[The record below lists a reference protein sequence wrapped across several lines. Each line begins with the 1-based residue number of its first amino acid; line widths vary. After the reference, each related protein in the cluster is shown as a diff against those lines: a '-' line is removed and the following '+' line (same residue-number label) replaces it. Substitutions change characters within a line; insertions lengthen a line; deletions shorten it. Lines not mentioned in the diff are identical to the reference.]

1 MNPSAPSFSNI
12 PWYTFSMF
20 TVDTILQ
27 SMSAHLASENFVE
40 IFIKFFLALFLSG
53 AIGIE
58 RQRKGRGAG
67 LRTHILVCL
76 GSTLLMM
83 ISEYIYREAGGETA
97 GLDRARIAAGIVTG
111 IGFLGAG
118 TIMKSGQEKVGLTTA
133 ATVWFAAAQGIAI
146 GAGYLITTLVATAF
160 VLAVVIGL
168 SAFEQILP
176 QRGYFLLS
184 MQLPASEADVG
195 QILANIESAGPFEVY
210 TTAIKGSE
218 ESNCLQI
225 SFQIH
230 SRSTTDFAILAEVLR
245 TRYAHA
251 QKISLERLQT

>member
-1 MNPSAPSFSNI
+1 MT
-12 PWYTFSMF
+12 TFNNLISS
-20 TVDTILQ
+20 LQ
-27 SMSAHLASENFVE
+27 VHIGSENPYE
-40 IFIKFFLALFLSG
+40 IFLKLLIALFLSG
-53 AIGIE
+53 AVGIE

-76 GSTLLMM
+76 GATLLMM
-83 ISEYIYREAGGETA
+83 ISEYISREAGEDMA
-97 GLDRARIAAGIVTG
+97 RLDRARIAAGIITG

-146 GAGYLITTLVATAF
+146 GAGYLITPLFATAF

-195 QILANIESAGPFEVY
+195 QILANIEAAGPFEVF

-218 ESNCLQI
+218 ENNRLQL

-230 SRSTTDFAILAEVLR
+230 SQATTDFALLAEVLR

>member
-1 MNPSAPSFSNI
+1 MNALNS
-12 PWYTFSMF
+12 
-20 TVDTILQ
+20 ILQ
-27 SMSAHLASENFVE
+27 NMGANIGSENAFE
-40 IFIKFFLALFLSG
+40 IFSKFFIALVLSG
-53 AIGIE
+53 AIGME

-76 GSTLLMM
+76 GSTLLVM
-83 ISEYIYREAGGETA
+83 ISEYIYREAGTSG
-97 GLDRARIAAGIVTG
+97 GPLDRARIAAGIITG

-133 ATVWFAAAQGIAI
+133 ATVWFSAAQGIAI
-146 GAGYLITTLVATAF
+146 GAGYLITTLFATAF

-184 MQLPASEADVG
+184 MQLAASDVDVG
-195 QILANIESAGPFEVY
+195 QILANIEAAGPFEIY

-218 ESNCLQI
+218 ENNRLQI

-230 SRSTTDFAILAEVLR
+230 SRSSSDFALLAEVLR

-251 QKISLERLQT
+251 QKISLERLQS

>member
-1 MNPSAPSFSNI
+1 MDFLHI
-12 PWYTFSMF
+12 
-20 TVDTILQ
+20 ILQ
-27 SMSAHLASENFVE
+27 KLGAHLGSENAFEV
-40 IFIKFFLALFLSG
+40 FTKFFIALILSG
-53 AIGIE
+53 AVGME

-83 ISEYIYREAGGETA
+83 ISEYIYREGG
-97 GLDRARIAAGIVTG
+97 GQLVRLDRARLAAGIITG

-133 ATVWFAAAQGIAI
+133 ATVWFSAALGIAI
-146 GAGYLITTLVATAF
+146 GAGYLITPFFATAF

-184 MQLPASEADVG
+184 MQLPASEVDVG
-195 QILANIESAGPFEVY
+195 QILANIEAAGPFEVY

-218 ESNCLQI
+218 EMNRLQI

>member
-1 MNPSAPSFSNI
+1 MDSLSN
-12 PWYTFSMF
+12 M
-20 TVDTILQ
+20 LQ
-27 SMSAHLASENFVE
+27 SMGVHFGSESAVE
-40 IFIKFFLALFLSG
+40 IFLKFSVALILSG

-76 GSTLLMM
+76 GSTLLVMV
-83 ISEYIYREAGGETA
+83 SEYIYREAGNAGA
-97 GLDRARIAAGIVTG
+97 GLDRARIAAGIITG

-118 TIMKSGQEKVGLTTA
+118 TIVKSGQEKVGLTTA

-168 SAFEQILP
+168 SAFEQLVP

-195 QILANIESAGPFEVY
+195 QILANIEAAGPFEVI

-218 ESNCLQI
+218 ESNRLQI

-230 SRSTTDFAILAEVLR
+230 SGSTSDFAILAEVLR

-251 QKISLERLQT
+251 QKISLERLQA

>member
-1 MNPSAPSFSNI
+1 MNMLHAA
-12 PWYTFSMF
+12 
-20 TVDTILQ
+20 LQ
-27 SMSAHLASENFVE
+27 QMGAHISSENAFE
-40 IFIKFFLALFLSG
+40 IFAKFFIALVLSG
-53 AIGIE
+53 AIGME

-76 GSTLLMM
+76 GSTLLIL
-83 ISEYIYREAGGETA
+83 ISEYIFREAGNGH
-97 GLDRARIAAGIVTG
+97 GPLDRARIAAGIITG

-133 ATVWFAAAQGIAI
+133 ATVWFSAAQGIAI

-168 SAFEQILP
+168 SALEQILP

-184 MQLPASEADVG
+184 MQLPASDADVG
-195 QILANIESAGPFEVY
+195 QILANIEAAGPFEVF
-210 TTAIKGSE
+210 TSAIKGSE
-218 ESNCLQI
+218 ESNRLQI

-230 SRSTTDFAILAEVLR
+230 SRSTSDFALLAEVLR

>member
-1 MNPSAPSFSNI
+1 MNALNS
-12 PWYTFSMF
+12 
-20 TVDTILQ
+20 ILQ
-27 SMSAHLASENFVE
+27 NMGANIGSENPFE
-40 IFIKFFLALFLSG
+40 IFSKFFIALVLSG
-53 AIGIE
+53 VIGME

-76 GSTLLMM
+76 GSTLLVM
-83 ISEYIYREAGGETA
+83 ISEYIYREAGTSG
-97 GLDRARIAAGIVTG
+97 GPLDRARIAAGIITG

-133 ATVWFAAAQGIAI
+133 ATVWFSAAQGIAI
-146 GAGYLITTLVATAF
+146 GAGYLITTLVATAL

-184 MQLPASEADVG
+184 MQLPASDVDVG
-195 QILANIESAGPFEVY
+195 QILANIEAAGPFEIY

-218 ESNCLQI
+218 ENNRLQI

-230 SRSTTDFAILAEVLR
+230 SRSSSDFALLAEVLR

-251 QKISLERLQT
+251 QKISLERLQS